1 LEAVPR
7 VCASGRARNKQLERI
22 RNFTLWSYAAI
33 YLLTAKDTPMRQL
46 IAIVLP
52 ILLLIPAVASAQSEL
67 PKTPVRAVI
76 DNYFGTNV
84 VDPYRWLENTSDPE
98 VIAWMKAQNDY
109 TRAVLARIPGRD
121 DLLARI
127 KSLDNAGNVVSA
139 LQVWGGHYFYYKTE
153 PGSDNRKLFVRDTLS
168 SPERLLV
175 DPEKMTTADGK
186 HYSIDYFQPS
196 LDGVYVAYGISIGGS
211 EESVLHVLQSATGQ
225 VLPDSIDRAQ
235 FASPTWLPDG
245 KSFFYTRAQK
255 LAADAPPTA
264 KYQKLKVYRHTLG
277 ADADTEPLVFGFG
290 ANPAV
295 NVDDND
301 FSVVQFSPGAPEFL
315 VGLVIHGVKNEFDIY
330 ATPFDAN
337 PGSKTAWK
345 KIVDQSDDVTGED
358 VHAGEIY
365 LLSHKNASRFKVL
378 RTSLSAPDLSHA
390 AVVVPASEV
399 VINNITA
406 AGDALYL
413 RDLDGGIGRVRR
425 LPYSNGGIQPV
436 KLPFDGAVQSLV
448 SNPTESGA
456 WLELTSW
463 TKSPLWYSLDAKT
476 DQLKDTALVPPS
488 PVDYSQ
494 IESEEVKAKSADGT
508 MIPLSIIHKR
518 GIALDG
524 SHPTWLT
531 GYGAYGINYDPY
543 FDPTILAFLERGG
556 VRAFAHVRG
565 GGEYGED
572 WHQAGQKLTKQHT
585 IDDFIAGGEYLIEH
599 KYTSAAHLAG
609 EGTSAGGITIGRAIT
624 ERPELFRAALI
635 RVGDTNALRAETMPS
650 GPANIPEFGTVT
662 EPDGFKALFAMDAY
676 QHVKANTP
684 YPAVLLTTGVNDPRV
699 APWEAAKMTAR
710 LQAAT
715 SSGKP
720 ILLRVDYD
728 AGHGMGSTKSQR
740 DTEYADDIAF
750 LFWQLGVKGYAPTVG
765 AK

>member
-1 LEAVPR
+1 MR
-7 VCASGRARNKQLERI
+7 RRI
-22 RNFTLWSYAAI
+22 GFALA
-33 YLLTAKDTPMRQL
+33 L
-46 IAIVLP
+46 
-52 ILLLIPAVASAQSEL
+52 LLLIPAVATAQSQL
-67 PKTPVRAVI
+67 PNTPVRAVI
-76 DNYFGTNV
+76 DDYFGTKV
-84 VDPYRWLENTSDPE
+84 VDPYRWMENTSDPE

-109 TRAVLARIPGRD
+109 TRAVLARIPGHD
-121 DLLARI
+121 ELLARI
-127 KSLDNAGNVVSA
+127 KSLDNAGNTVSG

-196 LDGVYVAYGISIGGS
+196 LDGVYVAYGISLGGS
-211 EESVLHVLQSATGQ
+211 EESVLHVLQSATGTL
-225 VLPDSIDRAQ
+225 LPDSIDRAQ
-235 FASPTWLPDG
+235 FASPSWLPDG
-245 KSFFYTRAQK
+245 RSFFYTRAQK

-277 ADADTEPLVFGFG
+277 GDPDSEPLVFGFG

-295 NVDDND
+295 NVDEND
-301 FSVVQFSPGAPEFL
+301 FTIATFSPGAPEFVL
-315 VGLVIHGVKNEFDIY
+315 GLVIHGVKREIDIY
-330 ATPFDAN
+330 AIPFDAN
-337 PGSKTAWK
+337 PGAKTVWK
-345 KIVDQSDDVTGED
+345 KVVDQTDEVTGFD

-378 RTSLSAPDLSHA
+378 RTSLSSPDLAHA
-390 AVVVPASEV
+390 AVAVPASEV
-399 VINNITA
+399 VITAISA
-406 AGDALYL
+406 AGDALYVQ
-413 RDLDGGIGRVRR
+413 DLDGGIGRLRR
-425 LPYSNGGIQPV
+425 LPYGNGSIQPV
-436 KLPFDGAVQSLV
+436 NLPFYGAIQSLV
-448 SNPTESGA
+448 TNPTQAGA
-456 WLELTSW
+456 WMELVSW

-476 DQLKDTALVPPS
+476 DKLTDTALVPPS

-508 MIPLSIIHKR
+508 MVPLSIIHKR
-518 GIALDG
+518 GLVLDG

-543 FDPTILAFLERGG
+543 FDPTILVFLERGG
-556 VRAFAHVRG
+556 IHAIAHVRG

-572 WHQAGQKLTKQHT
+572 WHLAGQKLTKQHT

-609 EGTSAGGITIGRAIT
+609 EGTSAGGITIGGAIT
-624 ERPELFRAALI
+624 QRPEMFGAALI
-635 RVGDTNALRAETMPS
+635 RVGDSDSLRSETMAS

-662 EPDGFKALFAMDAY
+662 EADGFKALFAMDAY
-676 QHVKANTP
+676 QHIKANTP

-699 APWEAAKMTAR
+699 APWQAAKMTAR

-728 AGHGMGSTKSQR
+728 AGHGLGSTKSQR
-740 DTEYADDIAF
+740 DIELADEVAF
-750 LFWQLGVKGYAPTVG
+750 LFWQLGVMGYAPSP
-765 AK
+765 AAH